1 MFSFGDY
8 ICIHDDTGMSKF
20 LAGLRKCQNH
30 KYSAV
35 DIRLYLE
42 SKEWLK
48 ANVIGSQSVKSH
60 AAPVEI
66 YIQEEDF
73 KGVTEPE
80 HFEQFL
86 HFFPTRI
93 LHRNEEWP

>member
-48 ANVIGSQSVKSH
+48 ANVIGSQSVNVSCCTSGN
-60 AAPVEI
+60 I
-66 YIQEEDF
+66 YPRRTLQRGDRARTF
-73 KGVTEPE
+73 
-80 HFEQFL
+80 
-86 HFFPTRI
+86 
-93 LHRNEEWP
+93 